1 MVRMNDEKQM
11 SGSGDHEEHKEQQQ
25 GLNEELIEDFPS
37 SYRILRSESSHAIR
51 TRRGSGSRLDFEKD
65 GTSIKEEIELISPGA
80 RKLSTIINIRRRST
94 TTILPTPI
102 APPKRTSKETIQKES
117 MKLQYIEHEFDLLRL
132 SEYFHTEIDVID
144 PKNSHGLTSGQAET
158 LLKQFGPNR
167 LTPPEHMPKWVLFF
181 VQFLNYFMILLLLA
195 GSISI
200 ASYAIPPHDITNVY
214 LGVLLILVVIFTCVE
229 TFMVESQSDELMSKF
244 RAMVPNQASI
254 IRDGVIS
261 AISTEE
267 LVVGDLILVKS
278 GDKVPADCRIIYV
291 ESLKVDQS
299 LVTGEVDPIDVQVQS
314 HDHQPLE
321 SKNLIFNGTL
331 VVQGSGIGVVI
342 RTGDE
347 SMIGSIVEL
356 TGTTH
361 KGSSTLKADIEK
373 FVFVLMIAS
382 LIQAILIFVVGIIRG
397 ISPLEAFIQGF
408 IGMSHSFFM
417 NSMSEVIFV
426 ANIPQGLPST
436 IAGALYIVAK
446 RMSEKN
452 VLVKKLDII
461 ETLGS
466 CSVICTDK
474 TGTLTLNQ
482 MTVAHLW
489 TAADG
494 VLDSCQ

>member
-1 MVRMNDEKQM
+1 MKNEKISGHGEGDEEQ
-11 SGSGDHEEHKEQQQ
+11 KELQHQ
-25 GLNEELIEDFPS
+25 ELSESLEDFPS
-37 SYRILRSESSHAIR
+37 SLRILRSESSLAIR
-51 TRRGSGSRLDFEKD
+51 TRRGSRSGLDFDFEKNAPNLNEQI
-65 GTSIKEEIELISPGA
+65 GLISPGE
-80 RKLSTIINIRRRST
+80 RKTSTIINIRRRST

-102 APPKRTSKETIQKES
+102 PPPIRTSKVTLQKES
-117 MKLQYIEHEFDLLRL
+117 MKMQYIEHEFDLFRL
-132 SEYFHTEIDVID
+132 SEYFHTEIDATD

-158 LLKQFGPNR
+158 LLKQFGPNL

-229 TFMVESQSDELMSKF
+229 TFLVESQSDELMSKF
-244 RAMVPNQASI
+244 RAMVPSETSI

-278 GDKVPADCRIIYV
+278 GDKVPADCRIIHV

-299 LVTGEVDPIDVQVQS
+299 LVTGEVDPIDIQVQS
-314 HDHQPLE
+314 QDHQPLE

-331 VVQGSGIGVVI
+331 VVEGSGIGVVI

-356 TGTTH
+356 TGATQ
-361 KGSSTLKADIEK
+361 KGTSTLKADVEK
-373 FVFVLMIAS
+373 FVFLLMIAS
-382 LIQAILIFVVGIIRG
+382 LFQAILIFVVGIIRG

-408 IGMSHSFFM
+408 IGRHPSFFLI
-417 NSMSEVIFV
+417 SLIF
-426 ANIPQGLPST
+426 S
-436 IAGALYIVAK
+436 
-446 RMSEKN
+446 S
-452 VLVKKLDII
+452 DIRSKHPTRASI
-461 ETLGS
+461 DN
-466 CSVICTDK
+466 CW
-474 TGTLTLNQ
+474 GTLYRREENE
-482 MTVAHLW
+482 
-489 TAADG
+489 
-494 VLDSCQ
+494 